1 MERKWVGTT
10 FGNEWMHKS
19 LIRMLSVID
28 VRIIYLFVALF
39 VVPICLILRPSCG
52 ITYRYFR
59 RQHHYGKIKAAWNT
73 YVNHCLFGQ
82 VVVDKFSMYA
92 GKRFKVTVDGY
103 EYYKQLAKEKDGF
116 VQLSSHVGNYEIAG
130 YTLKA
135 DNKRFN
141 ALVFFGEK
149 ASVMRNRTKLF
160 SDTNINMIA
169 IRPDMGHL
177 FEIDEALNKGETVS
191 MPADRVF
198 GSQKKITMKFLNG
211 NADFPYGPFVVA
223 SMRKLN
229 VITVHVVKTSW
240 NSYKIIVTPLAY
252 NKDANRRAQVDE
264 LSKLYVQ
271 ELERIVNLYPTQ
283 WYNYFDFWNSTQ
295 PSEQ

>member
-39 VVPICLILRPSCG
+39 VIPICLILNRSCG

-73 YVNHCLFGQ
+73 YINHCLFGQ

-92 GKRFKVTVDGY
+92 GKKFKVTVDGY
-103 EYYKQLAKEKDGF
+103 EYYKQLAKEKEGF

-135 DNKRFN
+135 DNKRLN

-160 SDTNINMIA
+160 SDRNINMIA

-177 FEIDEALNKGETVS
+177 FEIDAALNNGETVS
-191 MPADRVF
+191 MPADRMF
-198 GSQKKITMKFLNG
+198 GSQKRISLSFLNG
-211 NADFPYGPFVVA
+211 TADFPYGPFGVA
-223 SMRKLN
+223 TMRGLD
-229 VITVHVVKTSW
+229 VITVHVMKTAW
-240 NSYKIIVTPLAY
+240 NAYKIIVTPLPYDKA
-252 NKDANRRAQVDE
+252 APRRAQVDE
-264 LSKLYVQ
+264 LSKKYVL
-271 ELERIVNLYPTQ
+271 ELERIVKAYPTQ
-283 WYNYFDFWNSTQ
+283 WYNYFEYWN
-295 PSEQ
+295 EQESK